1 MSVTSPDPPVA
12 DRPISAFAF
21 SLIGGIITLI
31 VSLITINT
39 WFNLYSTLGAG
50 FAYSSLILGD
60 IPSGEAIVFFIV
72 GALCGISIVA
82 GAVLQYSGKKS
93 RVRTG
98 SILALFAL
106 VIGIP
111 TSFFGMVIG
120 GILSV
125 VGVALGLTWKPDPIL
140 AKGI

>member
-1 MSVTSPDPPVA
+1 LNPPVV
-12 DRPISAFAF
+12 DRPIAAFAF

-39 WFNLYSTLGAG
+39 WFSLYSTAGAG
-50 FAYSSLILGD
+50 FAYSSLVLGD

-72 GALCGISIVA
+72 GSLCGISIIA
-82 GAVLQYSGKKS
+82 GAILQFSGKKS
-93 RVRTG
+93 RVRIG
-98 SILALFAL
+98 SILALLAL

-111 TSFFGMVIG
+111 TTFFGMVIG

-125 VGVALGLTWKPDPIL
+125 IGVALGLTWKPDLIL
-140 AKGI
+140 AKGV